1 MHSRVCNLPPFSYF
15 LSIHQVGLKWE
26 ILRGKNEENKYAP
39 FYKKFG
45 DGTEKGVYDI
55 CPIGRGW
62 GHVLGSIELN
72 LGASCHRTGCNLL
85 IRSHDKLTN
94 QDI

>member
-1 MHSRVCNLPPFSYF
+1 MGDFKGV
-15 LSIHQVGLKWE
+15 KWGE
-26 ILRGKNEENKYAP
+26 KYAP

-45 DGTEKGVYDI
+45 DGTEKGVYAI

-62 GHVLGSIELN
+62 GHVLESIELN

-94 QDI
+94 QGI